1 MASGFTN
8 VDVWLSLPSVAHE
21 SAIVPDASSS
31 DTTWHV
37 RSCSE
42 SPHGAVVLKPDP
54 GRFWRELLLVVIVAA
69 ANVALFVIGFRG
81 LSVSRRMTIGLSSAA
96 VAASF
101 VVIMSA
107 GATAGDNMEV
117 AGRMSHGANLMY
129 FVASLVIVLLGPIA
143 AVAQPFYWRLP
154 REARPRLRRRASP
167 SEAGPGDGVR

>member
-1 MASGFTN
+1 MANGFTN

-21 SAIVPDASSS
+21 LAIVPDASSS

-42 SPHGAVVLKPDP
+42 SPHGAVVLEPDP

-69 ANVALFVIGFRG
+69 ANVALFVIGSRG
-81 LSVSRRMTIGLSSAA
+81 LSVPRKMTIGLWAAA
-96 VAASF
+96 VAASI
-101 VVIMSA
+101 VVIASA

-117 AGRMSHGANLMY
+117 AGRMSHGVSLMY
-129 FVASLVIVLLGPIA
+129 FGASLVIVLLGPIA

-154 REARPRLRRRASP
+154 REARPRLRRRASS